1 MKLFPIVAV
10 VAVGIF
16 ASAGYVAGSLVAD
29 QHAADAS
36 AAQATVDTGHDAA
49 APVDPVDPVDAAL
62 AEADAILDAAQTHGD
77 AAAPQKTAPAEAAQ
91 PHAAA
96 PGVPHLVKM
105 ESVTLPVRK
114 RESVTFVVA
123 DVAVAVADAERA
135 AHYMIPQNAALLQAA
150 IESAMA
156 RAAETPVLRGV
167 AIDSQLLSGT
177 IKSDLK
183 EEFADV
189 EDVLF
194 LTLYKHDVGFN

>member
-10 VAVGIF
+10 VAVGTF
-16 ASAGYVAGSLVAD
+16 ASAGYLAGSLIAD
-29 QHAADAS
+29 AHPADAS
-36 AAQATVDTGHDAA
+36 VMNQAASEAIDGTAPAASVAT
-49 APVDPVDPVDAAL
+49 
-62 AEADAILDAAQTHGD
+62 EADAILRD
-77 AAAPQKTAPAEAAQ
+77 AEAATN
-91 PHAAA
+91 AAA
-96 PGVPHLVKM
+96 EKTPPQEAEKPPAAAVPGPHLIKM
-105 ESVTLPVRK
+105 QSVTLPVRK

-135 AHYMIPQNAALLQAA
+135 AHYKIPQNAALLQAA

-156 RAAETPVLRGV
+156 RAAETPALRGV
-167 AIDSQLLSGT
+167 AIDSQLLSGSIT
-177 IKSDLK
+177 SDLK

>member
-1 MKLFPIVAV
+1 MPE
-10 VAVGIF
+10 
-16 ASAGYVAGSLVAD
+16 
-29 QHAADAS
+29 AATTAHDS
-36 AAQATVDTGHDAA
+36 AAPA
-49 APVDPVDPVDAAL
+49 DPVDSSV
-62 AEADAILDAAQTHGD
+62 AEADAILRAAESGTS
-77 AAAPQKTAPAEAAQ
+77 AAATEKTAPAEAET
-91 PHAAA
+91 PPAAA
-96 PGVPHLVKM
+96 PTVPHLIKM
-105 ESVTLPVRK
+105 ESLTLPVRK

-135 AHYMIPQNAALLQAA
+135 AHYKIPQNAALLQAA

>member
-49 APVDPVDPVDAAL
+49 APVDPVDAAL

-77 AAAPQKTAPAEAAQ
+77 AAAPQKTAPAEAAK

>member
-49 APVDPVDPVDAAL
+49 APVDPVDAAL

-77 AAAPQKTAPAEAAQ
+77 AAAPEKTAPAEAAQ

-150 IESAMA
+150 IENAMA

>member
-49 APVDPVDPVDAAL
+49 APVDPVDAAL

-77 AAAPQKTAPAEAAQ
+77 ATAPQKTAPAEAAK

>member
-10 VAVGIF
+10 VAVGTF
-16 ASAGYVAGSLVAD
+16 ASAGYFAGSLIAGAHPVDVAAMPEAEAEAHD
-29 QHAADAS
+29 GLAPGTPAASSATEAEAEAILRDAEAVTDAADA
-36 AAQATVDTGHDAA
+36 
-49 APVDPVDPVDAAL
+49 
-62 AEADAILDAAQTHGD
+62 E
-77 AAAPQKTAPAEAAQ
+77 KTAPAEARKQ
-91 PHAAA
+91 PAAA
-96 PGVPHLVKM
+96 VPGHHVVKM
-105 ESVTLPVRK
+105 QSVTLPVRK

-167 AIDSQLLSGT
+167 VIDSQLLSGS

>member
-10 VAVGIF
+10 VAVGTF
-16 ASAGYVAGSLVAD
+16 ASAGYLAGSLIAD
-29 QHAADAS
+29 AHPADAS
-36 AAQATVDTGHDAA
+36 VMNQAASEAIDGTAPA
-49 APVDPVDPVDAAL
+49 APAASV
-62 AEADAILDAAQTHGD
+62 ATEADAILRD
-77 AAAPQKTAPAEAAQ
+77 AEAATN
-91 PHAAA
+91 AAA
-96 PGVPHLVKM
+96 EKTPPQESEKPPAAAVPGPHLIKM
-105 ESVTLPVRK
+105 QSVTLPVRK

-135 AHYMIPQNAALLQAA
+135 AHYKIPQNAALLQAA

-156 RAAETPVLRGV
+156 RAAETPALRGV
-167 AIDSQLLSGT
+167 AIDSQLLSGSIT
-177 IKSDLK
+177 SDLK

>member
-10 VAVGIF
+10 VAVGTF
-16 ASAGYVAGSLVAD
+16 ASAGYFAGSLIAGAHPV
-29 QHAADAS
+29 DAS
-36 AAQATVDTGHDAA
+36 AMHEA
-49 APVDPVDPVDAAL
+49 APAAHDSATPADPAASSA
-62 AEADAILDAAQTHGD
+62 AEADAILRAAESSIN
-77 AAAPQKTAPAEAAQ
+77 AAAAEKPAPDEVEKSPAPAT
-91 PHAAA
+91 
-96 PGVPHLVKM
+96 PGPHLIKM
-105 ESVTLPVRK
+105 ESVTMPVRK

-135 AHYMIPQNAALLQAA
+135 AHYKIPQNAALLQAA

-167 AIDSQLLSGT
+167 AIDSQLLSGS

>member
-29 QHAADAS
+29 QHAADAA

-49 APVDPVDPVDAAL
+49 APVDPVDAAL

-77 AAAPQKTAPAEAAQ
+77 AAAPEKTAPAEAAQ

-135 AHYMIPQNAALLQAA
+135 AHYKIPQNAALLQEA